1 MQTMQDHD
9 RTTGSPQAGFPP
21 LDPTTERLV
30 SELAARLL
38 PPLTQALARSA
49 APRDREDA
57 AQELK
62 AALKDG
68 LDGLSRAL
76 QEDLRGEA
84 ERRQA
89 LLQPLAAAVDEI
101 ASLRVF
107 FGEATGSIR
116 SAREDAQALARMRE
130 ALSRLE
136 GAVKEGS
143 EEGRSCRQALIAPL
157 GTILDE
163 LSALRGEV
171 RNAGEA
177 LRAVSARGKGAG
189 ELHDEA
195 TRLRGLLERSEER
208 DLERREELKTAAEAV
223 ARAAEGLRRGLEAE
237 REAVRETTGDAPGVE
252 ALKRLMDVA
261 IPSWEGMLRAH
272 RQAQTRELDA
282 LSKELSNLE
291 SQTSAAMEQTIQET
305 LRRELAAREE
315 EWSRRLSA
323 ERAETAERT
332 RKLIWILLGLAGLS
346 GLSVLC
352 AVAALLR

>member
-1 MQTMQDHD
+1 MQVVQDHD
-9 RTTGSPQAGFPP
+9 RTTGFPQADLPP

-38 PPLTQALARSA
+38 PPLTQGL
-49 APRDREDA
+49 DREDA
-57 AQELK
+57 AQEVK

-76 QEDLRGEA
+76 QEGLRGEA

-89 LLQPLAAAVDEI
+89 LLQSLAAAVDEI

-107 FGEATGSIR
+107 FGDAASSIR
-116 SAREDAQALARMRE
+116 SAQEDAQTIARMRE
-130 ALSRLE
+130 ALTRLE
-136 GAVKEGS
+136 GAVKDGL

-157 GTILDE
+157 GTVLEE

-171 RNAGEA
+171 RNVGDA
-177 LRAVSARGKGAG
+177 LRGVSAQGKGVE
-189 ELHDEA
+189 ELHEEA
-195 TRLRGLLERSEER
+195 ARLRGLLERSEER
-208 DLERREELKTAAEAV
+208 DLERREELKAAAAAV
-223 ARAAEGLRRGLEAE
+223 ARAAEDLRGGLEAG
-237 REAVRETTGDAPGVE
+237 REAARESTSEVPGTE

-272 RQAQTRELDA
+272 RQAQTQELDA

-291 SQTSAAMEQTIQET
+291 SQTSAALGETIQEA

-332 RKLIWILLGLAGLS
+332 RRLTWILLSLAGLS

-352 AVAALLR
+352 AIAALLR